1 MTSDA
6 IGTVCSTM
14 PPAPRRRAPS
24 RPALGAPSVADV
36 HRALVHARGGAE
48 VDLTGAPMRLDFSG
62 RAIADAK
69 AAIRDSLE
77 PFDAIQT
84 LSSIIAFSTFGPAET
99 YSEPN
104 ASPSGRIEYI
114 ASTLLEAA
122 EPGGLR
128 VMSTEQTNRA
138 AGAIQRALDA
148 ADEIARNTIF
158 TILSKAEGAEDPLQR
173 IAAHLQLLDAGVR
186 GPGYEGQAKE
196 LLAELFADPILDAA
210 LTRTIGFT
218 AAQSVAL
225 EEALTRLVQTRFNNT
240 LRMIEL
246 ITAHRQEIAFQIQR
260 RAEYIL
266 CITRDELA
274 AAAGTSANVT
284 GAFLER
290 FSVGFGESGR
300 AHLLTG
306 QSAIRRRP
314 FVRAPD
320 ARYLLTSPVNLL
332 WAIQPALEAAL
343 KDEPEWETFQQRRAA
358 FVEVKVA
365 GALAEAVRADVRHV
379 NLRFTVDGG
388 PLYEIDGVVI
398 VDDVAFVLEAKAGRL
413 SVQARRGRLRE
424 LRPELERLLGR
435 GASQAARLR
444 TAILT
449 GANVEFFD
457 ADGGAVDVPL
467 AQVRRVEAVVV
478 TLEDLSWLVALR
490 GELVEAGLVNAE
502 EDIPW
507 IVSVFD
513 FEIVCRLI
521 EFPAQLTLYLKAR
534 RALPGQITP
543 GDELNLWMMHLLTM
557 LAFPPDAGR
566 VSLRGDWTEE
576 IDRHYMF
583 GHGALPKMPLGRRA
597 RSAVEQLD
605 RAHTPGHVRATE
617 ELIERDQQR
626 RLPKPAVVMRRD
638 ATAISM
644 YAKNP

>member
-1 MTSDA
+1 MHA
-6 IGTVCSTM
+6 I
-14 PPAPRRRAPS
+14 
-24 RPALGAPSVADV
+24 
-36 HRALVHARGGAE
+36 
-48 VDLTGAPMRLDFSG
+48 
-62 RAIADAK
+62 
-69 AAIRDSLE
+69 
-77 PFDAIQT
+77 
-84 LSSIIAFSTFGPAET
+84 
-99 YSEPN
+99 
-104 ASPSGRIEYI
+104 
-114 ASTLLEAA
+114 
-122 EPGGLR
+122 
-128 VMSTEQTNRA
+128 
-138 AGAIQRALDA
+138 
-148 ADEIARNTIF
+148 
-158 TILSKAEGAEDPLQR
+158 
-173 IAAHLQLLDAGVR
+173 
-186 GPGYEGQAKE
+186 
-196 LLAELFADPILDAA
+196 
-210 LTRTIGFT
+210 
-218 AAQSVAL
+218 AL
-225 EEALTRLVQTRFNNT
+225 EEALTQLIEERLNGA
-240 LRMIEL
+240 LRMIEFL
-246 ITAHRQEIAFQIQR
+246 TANLQEAKFQIQR
-260 RAEYIL
+260 RAEFNL
-266 CITRDELA
+266 CVTRDELA
-274 AAAGTSANVT
+274 AAAGTSADVA

-306 QSAIRRRP
+306 LSAIRRQP

-343 KDEPEWETFQQRRAA
+343 KEEPEWETFQQQRAA
-358 FVEVKVA
+358 FVEVKVV
-365 GALAEAVRADVRHV
+365 GALAAAVRADARHV

-398 VDDVAFVLEAKAGRL
+398 VDDVAFILEAKAGRL
-413 SVQARRGRLRE
+413 SDQARRGRLRE
-424 LRPELERLLGR
+424 LRPALERLLGR

-457 ADGGAVDVPL
+457 AEGGAVDVPL
-467 AQVRRVEAVVV
+467 AQVGRVEAVVV

-490 GELVEAGLVNAE
+490 GELIEAGLVDAE

-534 RALPGQITP
+534 RALPGQMTP
-543 GDELNLWMMHLLTM
+543 GDELNLWMMHLLTK

-597 RSAVEQLD
+597 RSAVEQLN
-605 RAHTPGHVRATE
+605 RAHRPGHVRATE
-617 ELIERDQQR
+617 ELIERDQQK
-626 RLPKPAVVMRRD
+626 RLPEPAVVMRRG

-644 YAKNP
+644 YARNP